1 MPALI
6 GGDPYGWIFYV
17 VTTVVPYL
25 VRETVLMVAAAVAEH
40 PAGLVLALLAFLGL
54 WKLMEALFWVL
65 RRAWIPLLVAAG
77 VGLVV
82 SGLVR
87 I

>member
-1 MPALI
+1 M
-6 GGDPYGWIFYV
+6 GTDPYGWTVYV
-17 VTTVVPYL
+17 ITEVVPYL
-25 VRETVLMVAAAVAEH
+25 VRETMRMVAGAVAEH
-40 PAGLVLALLAFLGL
+40 PAGLLLAVLAALGL

-65 RRAWIPLLVAAG
+65 RKAWIPLLFATV

-82 SGLVR
+82 TGVLR